1 MNHEKQSFHK
11 TEEPYEATTDLPRS
25 HPPGFGAYFYLQ
37 QAHII
42 LFSEFFTWP
51 TLLMIVGIAFLAQ
64 GYVGKD
70 HEAILPGTIL
80 VGFGLHF
87 HLVNRMPVWP
97 DHMGVFVLILAWLLL
112 RYQKTGTGMFQEGY
126 FSSCRSSCCSQIEQP
141 VGSASLEE
149 RSVPSSACGR
159 SSSTSKGRSFSSS
172 RGSER
177 T

>member
-1 MNHEKQSFHK
+1 MKQQRIF
-11 TEEPYEATTDLPRS
+11 PGVILL
-25 HPPGFGAYFYLQ
+25 GFGAYFYLQ

-97 DHMGVFVLILAWLLL
+97 DHMGVFVLILALGFLL
-112 RYQKTGTGMFQEGY
+112 RYQKTGTGMFQGGLFLILSILML
-126 FSSCRSSCCSQIEQP
+126 FSDRTAGWFGFLGGQ
-141 VGSASLEE
+141 VGSIVNLWPFVLMLIGAFLLFFK
-149 RSVPSSACGR
+149 R
-159 SSSTSKGRSFSSS
+159 K
-172 RGSER
+172 
-177 T
+177 